1 MSQETS
7 HMNGRLLI
15 FSAPSGSGKTTIVR
29 HLLDVRDDLE
39 FSVSATSRPP
49 RGQEQDGKDYYFL
62 SEEDF
67 RAKVNK
73 NDFLEWEEVYRGAF
87 YGTLRDEVERI
98 WKKGNHVIF
107 DMDVVGGLNLK
118 GQFGERA
125 LAIFVM
131 PPDLNELERRLR
143 KRGTDSEDKIS
154 QRLEKAQQELSR
166 ADEFD
171 HILINRDLE
180 EAKKEAQQIVN
191 NFLN

>member
-7 HMNGRLLI
+7 HTNGRLLI

-67 RAKVNK
+67 RAKLDK

-171 HILINRDLE
+171 HILVNRDLE